1 MGGSQWTPHCK
12 AHNAFEIRNLR
23 RHTMIHRDRA
33 DGYVERHICKSAQSW
48 PIYYIVYNAYFPIY
62 HLTIN
67 DKQSRRRKSRTH
79 KRRRLSLGCYSTLF
93 EDAIGNIENIDN
105 SLLQRP
111 QSSPKRKLKG
121 EAIKDLMS
129 SLNSS
134 TSSLSSTA
142 EQPREGKKI
151 HRKGRSLAKT
161 SLEQFGPFFWTL
173 ALKMRTA
180 KILQQRREAIKS
192 CYSEDSSHSRLSA
205 THTQT
210 HFVDTHCYNV
220 KSLTSS

>member
-1 MGGSQWTPHCK
+1 M
-12 AHNAFEIRNLR
+12 
-23 RHTMIHRDRA
+23 
-33 DGYVERHICKSAQSW
+33 
-48 PIYYIVYNAYFPIY
+48 
-62 HLTIN
+62 TIN
-67 DKQSRRRKSRTH
+67 DKQSRRRKSRTR

-93 EDAIGNIENIDN
+93 EDAIGNIENIGN
-105 SLLQRP
+105 SLLQQP

-142 EQPREGKKI
+142 EQPRDGKNPQK
-151 HRKGRSLAKT
+151 RSVFGQT
-161 SLEQFGPFFWTL
+161 SLEQFGLFSGPL

-220 KSLTSS
+220 KSLTSSL

>member
-1 MGGSQWTPHCK
+1 MGGSHWTPHCK

-23 RHTMIHRDRA
+23 HHTMIHRDRA

-48 PIYYIVYNAYFPIY
+48 PIYLYNAYFPIY

-93 EDAIGNIENIDN
+93 EDAIGNIGNIDN

-142 EQPREGKKI
+142 EQPRDGKNPQK
-151 HRKGRSLAKT
+151 RSVFGQT
-161 SLEQFGPFFWTL
+161 SLEQFGLFSFLDPLHW
-173 ALKMRTA
+173 KWG
-180 KILQQRREAIKS
+180 LQRS
-192 CYSEDSSHSRLSA
+192 FSRGGK
-205 THTQT
+205 Q
-210 HFVDTHCYNV
+210 
-220 KSLTSS
+220 

>member
-1 MGGSQWTPHCK
+1 MPLKSEIFAIILWFIGIERMGMWKDNFVNQL
-12 AHNAFEIRNLR
+12 RLNL
-23 RHTMIHRDRA
+23 
-33 DGYVERHICKSAQSW
+33 
-48 PIYYIVYNAYFPIY
+48 YNAYFPIY

-67 DKQSRRRKSRTH
+67 DKQSRRRKSRTR

-142 EQPREGKKI
+142 EQPRDGKNPQK
-151 HRKGRSLAKT
+151 RY
-161 SLEQFGPFFWTL
+161 FGPKKRWF
-173 ALKMRTA
+173 
-180 KILQQRREAIKS
+180 
-192 CYSEDSSHSRLSA
+192 
-205 THTQT
+205 
-210 HFVDTHCYNV
+210 
-220 KSLTSS
+220 

>member
-1 MGGSQWTPHCK
+1 MWKDKFVNQL
-12 AHNAFEIRNLR
+12 RLNL
-23 RHTMIHRDRA
+23 
-33 DGYVERHICKSAQSW
+33 
-48 PIYYIVYNAYFPIY
+48 YNAYFPIY

-67 DKQSRRRKSRTH
+67 DKQSRRRKSRTR

-105 SLLQRP
+105 SLLQQP

-142 EQPREGKKI
+142 EQPRDGKNPQK
-151 HRKGRSLAKT
+151 RSVFGQT
-161 SLEQFGPFFWTL
+161 SLEQFGLFYFLDPL
-173 ALKMRTA
+173 
-180 KILQQRREAIKS
+180 
-192 CYSEDSSHSRLSA
+192 H
-205 THTQT
+205 
-210 HFVDTHCYNV
+210 
-220 KSLTSS
+220 

>member
-1 MGGSQWTPHCK
+1 MWKDKFVNQL
-12 AHNAFEIRNLR
+12 RLNL
-23 RHTMIHRDRA
+23 
-33 DGYVERHICKSAQSW
+33 
-48 PIYYIVYNAYFPIY
+48 YNAYFPIY

-67 DKQSRRRKSRTH
+67 DKQSRRRKSRTR

-142 EQPREGKKI
+142 EQPRDGKNPQK
-151 HRKGRSLAKT
+151 RSVFGQT
-161 SLEQFGPFFWTL
+161 SLEQFGLFYFLGPL
-173 ALKMRTA
+173 
-180 KILQQRREAIKS
+180 
-192 CYSEDSSHSRLSA
+192 H
-205 THTQT
+205 
-210 HFVDTHCYNV
+210 
-220 KSLTSS
+220 